1 VITLQDIAYVRSG
14 VSDLDGAV
22 RFAVDVV
29 GLQDQGREDGVAY
42 LRADHR
48 HHCLAFVEGQSGML
62 SSAFSLRDE
71 DDLADAEK
79 QLQSA
84 GVDTAR
90 GTAEQARSRRVRDFL
105 SFDDPFGNRFDLV
118 VDQAHDSRPV
128 AYGRQAGITEFG
140 HLCVDAPDVR
150 EAYRFW
156 SSLFNVRVSD
166 WIGDFAA
173 LLRIDAVH
181 HKLAV
186 FKGSGPGLCHIN
198 FQVAAL
204 DDVMRNWHFL
214 TDRDV
219 PILQGPGRHP
229 QSTAVFLY
237 FQGPEGLTYEYS
249 HGVRLIEDE
258 TTWRPRWFD
267 PAQPDSVDMWCG
279 PTTRVSTQHQIRR
292 PLGDGS

>member
-1 VITLQDIAYVRSG
+1 MITLQDIAYVRSG
-14 VSDLDGAV
+14 VSDLDSAV
-22 RFAVDVV
+22 RFAVDIV
-29 GLQDQGREDGVAY
+29 GLQDQGRKDGVAY

-48 HHCLAFVEGQSGML
+48 HHCLAFVEGQAGML

-79 QLQSA
+79 QLHSA
-84 GVDTAR
+84 GIEVAR

-118 VDQAHDSRPV
+118 IDQAQDTRP
-128 AYGRQAGITEFG
+128 AAFGRPAGITAFG

-156 SSLFNVRVSD
+156 SSLFNVRISD
-166 WIGDFAA
+166 WIGDWAA
-173 LLRIDAVH
+173 LLRFDAVH

-186 FKGSGPGLCHIN
+186 FKGAGPGLCHIN
-198 FQVAAL
+198 FQVATL

-214 TDRDV
+214 TDRGV

-249 HGVRLIEDE
+249 YGVRLIEDE
-258 TTWRPRWFD
+258 NAWRPRWFD
-267 PAQPDSVDMWCG
+267 PGQRDSVDMWCG
-279 PTTRVSTQHQIRR
+279 PTTRVSTQQQARR
-292 PLGDGS
+292 PLGDD